1 MKIAKIILTN
11 FRIYKGVNEVSFT
24 PFSENNISIITG
36 KNGFGK
42 TTFLTSLIWAFYGKL
57 MAQVE
62 DKYRQDI
69 KNSGGYELF
78 LKSLINREIEHDYE
92 NKEIKVGD
100 FSVEI
105 ELTDLL
111 IPSIPCQKVSIK
123 RSFSLASNQ
132 ENLSILIDGLENEL
146 TKDVGY
152 DIFINDFILPRE
164 IAKFFFFDAEKIVS
178 LAEAKSKEEL
188 SSLSKAYS
196 EVLGIKKY
204 EELKKN
210 LETLQSK
217 LRRNGVTGM
226 DKATLDSLLEKEKE
240 LSELIELNDLKIA
253 EIDREISH
261 KKRLSDEIQE
271 KLIRE
276 GNAITVEQLKQ
287 FKSDRDKLKDES
299 NRIKSKLNKFM
310 ELAPFLIA
318 GKKMIEL
325 KKQLD
330 YEKKEL
336 DNKTN
341 ALEIKKEVASFASA
355 VLKKLDLTQL
365 SEVDRNL
372 IKEHFNV
379 TIEEKYKHSKKRSS
393 SVVLLGFDQEQNLNF
408 EAIYDNINGPFIHQL
423 NALVQE
429 EKNNRVVLSTI
440 NKQIKQAEAR
450 KDNEIAKK
458 YREEKAEVNT
468 KIAEL
473 DSIKESLLEEL
484 GQFKLRLQILRKELS
499 EYEKN
504 FKLVETDQK
513 KYVVTE
519 NLLFKINELI
529 KKVKEEKKYS
539 LQKSLKLGL
548 SKLMHKDGF
557 ISNVKVNIT
566 NDIMDIEL
574 IGSNGNP
581 IKKDSLSKGEQQL
594 YATALLKALV
604 DESGIEFPVF
614 IDSPLQKFDKHHSQN
629 IIQEFYPSI
638 SKQVVLLPLLE
649 KELTMEEFEL
659 LKPNLSKTFIIQ
671 NENDRSTIEDCELM
685 SVFNQHKNH
694 VYPN

>member
-11 FRIYKGVNEVSFT
+11 FRIYKGVNEVSFA
-24 PFSENNISIITG
+24 PFDENNISIITG

-62 DKYRQDI
+62 DKYRHDI
-69 KNSGGYELF
+69 KSYGGYDLF
-78 LKSLINREIEHDYE
+78 LKSLINREIEADYE
-92 NKEIKVGD
+92 NGESKDGV
-100 FSVEI
+100 FSVEV

-123 RSFSLASNQ
+123 RSFSLANNQ
-132 ENLSILIDGLENEL
+132 ENLSILIDGIENEL

-152 DIFINDFILPRE
+152 EVFISDFILPRE

-188 SSLSKAYS
+188 RSLSKAYS

-210 LETLQSK
+210 LETLQVK
-217 LRRNGVTGM
+217 LRRNGLSGM
-226 DKATLDSLLEKEKE
+226 DRATLDSLIEKEKE
-240 LSELIELNDLKIA
+240 LLELIELNNSKIA
-253 EIDREISH
+253 DIDREALH
-261 KKRLSDEIQE
+261 KKRLSDDIQE
-271 KLIRE
+271 RLIRE
-276 GNAITVEQLKQ
+276 GNSITVEQLKQ
-287 FKSDRDKLKDES
+287 LKEDRDKLKDES
-299 NRIKSKLNKFM
+299 NRIKSKLTKFM

-318 GKKMIEL
+318 GKKMVQL
-325 KKQLD
+325 KEQLD
-330 YEKKEL
+330 NEKQQL
-336 DNKTN
+336 SNTTN
-341 ALEIKKEVASFASA
+341 ASEIKKEVESFASA
-355 VLKKLDLTQL
+355 VLKKLELIEL
-365 SEVDRNL
+365 SESNRSK
-372 IKEHFNV
+372 IKEDFRR
-379 TIEEKYKHSKKRSS
+379 TIEEKYKTSKNQSFS
-393 SVVLLGFDQEQNLNF
+393 TVLLGFDEEQNLNF
-408 EAIYDNINGPFIHQL
+408 NAVYDNINGPFINQL
-423 NALVQE
+423 NAVVQE

-458 YREEKAEVNT
+458 YREEKAEVNA

-473 DSIKESLLEEL
+473 DSNKESLLEEL

-513 KYVVTE
+513 KYLVTD
-519 NLLFKINELI
+519 NLLVKINELI
-529 KKVKEEKKYS
+529 TKVKEEKKYS

-574 IGSNGNP
+574 IGANGN
-581 IKKDSLSKGEQQL
+581 IINKDALSKGEQQL

-604 DESGIEFPVF
+604 EESGIEFPVF

-629 IIQEFYPSI
+629 IIQEFYPTI

-649 KELTMEEFEL
+649 KELTKEEFEL
-659 LKPNLSKTFIIQ
+659 LKPNLNKTFMIQ
-671 NENDRSTIEDCELM
+671 NEKDRSKIELCNLTLI
-685 SVFNQHKNH
+685 FNQPKGH
-694 VYPN
+694 VYAN